1 MVISNFIKVN
11 VTKILLTPSP
21 KSGILG
27 EHALF
32 FHYTSQHGGR
42 TNFASSVLVNLQA
55 ISLRMG
61 AGWWVGPSIP
71 SYLVLSGTLEHLVLE
86 NTAY

>member
-1 MVISNFIKVN
+1 MYFIALVISNFIKVN

-32 FHYTSQHGGR
+32 FHYTSQYGGR
-42 TNFASSVLVNLQA
+42 INLPPVFLVNLEA
-55 ISLRMG
+55 ISPRCVKNIM
-61 AGWWVGPSIP
+61 SIR
-71 SYLVLSGTLEHLVLE
+71 SSGSL
-86 NTAY
+86 